1 MSQTGEKGKFPEAAG
16 YVGFANLPNQVHR
29 KSVKKGFEF
38 TLMVVGE
45 SGLGKSTLINS
56 LFLTDLY
63 PERYIPGAAEKIERT
78 VQIEASTVEIE
89 ERGVKLRLTVVD
101 TPGYG
106 DAINSQDCFKTII
119 QYIDNQFE
127 RYLHDESGLN
137 RRHIVDNRVHC
148 CFYFI
153 SPFGHGLKPLDV
165 EFMKAIHSKVN
176 IVPVIAKA
184 DTLTLKERDRLKRR
198 ILDEIA
204 EHGIRIYQLPD
215 ADSDEDEE
223 FKEQTR
229 VLKASIPFAVI
240 GSNQL
245 IEVKGKKIRGR
256 LYPWGVVEV
265 ENPEHND
272 FLKLRTMLVTH
283 MQDLQEVTQDLHYEN
298 FRSER
303 LKRTGR
309 AVEEDV
315 VDKDRILMQKEAENA
330 GDDCSNAGSDANEAS
345 RRVKSF
351 PSSTAT
357 CRDEQRSGKNT
368 SSTMTTNVRYKSR
381 LVKSGRL
388 VLSVAMDALI
398 LQERLVERLLSPRI
412 RNAKLKDQEKQYV
425 GFATLPNQVHR
436 KSVKKGF
443 DFTLMVAGESGL
455 GKSTLVNS
463 LFLTDLY
470 KDRKLL
476 NAEERINQTVEII
489 KHTVD
494 IEEKGVKLKLTI
506 VDTPGFGDAVNNA
519 ECWKPITDYI
529 DQQFEQYFRDESG
542 LNRKNIQDNRVHC
555 CLYFIPPFGH
565 GLRPVDVEFMKALH
579 EKVNVVPLISKA
591 DCLTPS
597 EVKKLKDRVREEI
610 DKFGIKIYQFPDC
623 DSDEDEEFKQQDKEL
638 KESTPFAVIGSNTVV
653 EAKGQRVRGRLYPW
667 GIVEVENQSHC
678 DFVKLRNML
687 IRTHMHDLKDVTCDV
702 HYENYRAQCIQQMT
716 SKLTQDSRIE
726 SPIPILP
733 LPTPDAETE
742 KLIKMKDQELKRMQE
757 MLQKMQQQ
765 MHEQEQ

>member
-1 MSQTGEKGKFPEAAG
+1 MSQSGEKGKFPDAAG

-198 ILDEIA
+198 ILDEIG

-303 LKRTGR
+303 LKRAGR
-309 AVEEDV
+309 YV
-315 VDKDRILMQKEAENA
+315 KSTNKP
-330 GDDCSNAGSDANEAS
+330 S
-345 RRVKSF
+345 RRSSSFGCGRKQISLLPAGQNTQKHLQCKECFCFYWFNLPNVPTKIVKPEISYIM
-351 PSSTAT
+351 
-357 CRDEQRSGKNT
+357 RNRLINVL
-368 SSTMTTNVRYKSR
+368 TNV
-381 LVKSGRL
+381 
-388 VLSVAMDALI
+388 LI
-398 LQERLVERLLSPRI
+398 FTS
-412 RNAKLKDQEKQYV
+412 AKC
-425 GFATLPNQVHR
+425 
-436 KSVKKGF
+436 
-443 DFTLMVAGESGL
+443 M
-455 GKSTLVNS
+455 
-463 LFLTDLY
+463 
-470 KDRKLL
+470 
-476 NAEERINQTVEII
+476 
-489 KHTVD
+489 
-494 IEEKGVKLKLTI
+494 
-506 VDTPGFGDAVNNA
+506 
-519 ECWKPITDYI
+519 
-529 DQQFEQYFRDESG
+529 FRG
-542 LNRKNIQDNRVHC
+542 
-555 CLYFIPPFGH
+555 
-565 GLRPVDVEFMKALH
+565 
-579 EKVNVVPLISKA
+579 
-591 DCLTPS
+591 
-597 EVKKLKDRVREEI
+597 
-610 DKFGIKIYQFPDC
+610 
-623 DSDEDEEFKQQDKEL
+623 
-638 KESTPFAVIGSNTVV
+638 
-653 EAKGQRVRGRLYPW
+653 
-667 GIVEVENQSHC
+667 
-678 DFVKLRNML
+678 
-687 IRTHMHDLKDVTCDV
+687 
-702 HYENYRAQCIQQMT
+702 
-716 SKLTQDSRIE
+716 
-726 SPIPILP
+726 
-733 LPTPDAETE
+733 
-742 KLIKMKDQELKRMQE
+742 
-757 MLQKMQQQ
+757 
-765 MHEQEQ
+765 

>member
-1 MSQTGEKGKFPEAAG
+1 MYQGFHKNMKQHRFPDAAG

-63 PERYIPGAAEKIERT
+63 PERYIPGAAGKTHTHLKKKIERT

-119 QYIDNQFE
+119 HYIDNQFE

-184 DTLTLKERDRLKRR
+184 DTLTLRERDRLKRR
-198 ILDEIA
+198 ILDEIS

-303 LKRTGR
+303 LKRVGR
-309 AVEEDV
+309 YGKSTNVM
-315 VDKDRILMQKEAENA
+315 DKDQILLEKEAE
-330 GDDCSNAGSDANEAS
+330 
-345 RRVKSF
+345 
-351 PSSTAT
+351 
-357 CRDEQRSGKNT
+357 
-368 SSTMTTNVRYKSR
+368 
-381 LVKSGRL
+381 
-388 VLSVAMDALI
+388 
-398 LQERLVERLLSPRI
+398 
-412 RNAKLKDQEKQYV
+412 V
-425 GFATLPNQVHR
+425 GHIYMQLNL
-436 KSVKKGF
+436 GF
-443 DFTLMVAGESGL
+443 
-455 GKSTLVNS
+455 
-463 LFLTDLY
+463 
-470 KDRKLL
+470 
-476 NAEERINQTVEII
+476 
-489 KHTVD
+489 
-494 IEEKGVKLKLTI
+494 
-506 VDTPGFGDAVNNA
+506 
-519 ECWKPITDYI
+519 
-529 DQQFEQYFRDESG
+529 
-542 LNRKNIQDNRVHC
+542 
-555 CLYFIPPFGH
+555 
-565 GLRPVDVEFMKALH
+565 
-579 EKVNVVPLISKA
+579 
-591 DCLTPS
+591 
-597 EVKKLKDRVREEI
+597 
-610 DKFGIKIYQFPDC
+610 
-623 DSDEDEEFKQQDKEL
+623 
-638 KESTPFAVIGSNTVV
+638 
-653 EAKGQRVRGRLYPW
+653 
-667 GIVEVENQSHC
+667 
-678 DFVKLRNML
+678 
-687 IRTHMHDLKDVTCDV
+687 
-702 HYENYRAQCIQQMT
+702 
-716 SKLTQDSRIE
+716 
-726 SPIPILP
+726 
-733 LPTPDAETE
+733 
-742 KLIKMKDQELKRMQE
+742 
-757 MLQKMQQQ
+757 
-765 MHEQEQ
+765 